1 MGISEPASQQALK
14 HSPVRMYATRFCP
27 YCLRARALLTSKDI
41 VWEEINVGMDA
52 DLWQEMESLSG
63 RDTVPQIFIGDLH
76 VGGYDDMAALERAG
90 KLDTLLF
97 NHHTAEGA

>member
-1 MGISEPASQQALK
+1 
-14 HSPVRMYATRFCP
+14 MYATRFCP
-27 YCLRARALLTSKDI
+27 YCLRARALLTCKEV

-76 VGGYDDMAALERAG
+76 IGWYDDMAALECAG